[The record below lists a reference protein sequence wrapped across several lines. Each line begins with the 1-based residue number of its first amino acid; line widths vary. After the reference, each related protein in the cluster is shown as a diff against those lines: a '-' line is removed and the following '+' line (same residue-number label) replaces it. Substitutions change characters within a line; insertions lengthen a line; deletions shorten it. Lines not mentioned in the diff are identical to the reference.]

1 MAFTLSAEHE
11 KIVDELISRYPAKQ
25 AACIPVL
32 HLCQRQVGWVS
43 PEVIDYV
50 ATRLGMSTSEVKGV
64 VTFYTMY
71 QQHPP
76 GKHTV
81 WVCRTLSCELM
92 GAKTIEEH
100 LEHRLG
106 CHAGGTSADG
116 TFTLKKA
123 ECLAACG
130 YGPMVQIDD
139 QFYENLTVEKLD
151 ALLDRIAAGETP
163 PQEETAWYPNAAAAS
178 PESGS

>member
-11 KIVDELISRYPAKQ
+11 KIVDELIARYPTKQ

-32 HLCQRQVGWVS
+32 HLCQKQVGWVS
-43 PEVIDYV
+43 PEVVDFV
-50 ATRLGMSTSEVKGV
+50 ARRLDMSTSEVVGV
-64 VTFYTMY
+64 VTFYTSY

-76 GKHTV
+76 GKHVV
-81 WVCRTLSCELM
+81 WVCRTLSCDLR
-92 GAKTIEEH
+92 GAKTIQEH

-106 CHAGGTSADG
+106 CHTGQTSADG
-116 TFTLKKA
+116 QYTLKKA

-139 QFYENLTVEKLD
+139 AFHENLTVEKLD
-151 ALLDRIAAGETP
+151 ALLDRLERGETP
-163 PQEETAWYPNAAAAS
+163 AQDETAWIPNEAS
-178 PESGS
+178 PNPTSST

>member
-11 KIVDELISRYPAKQ
+11 KIVDELVSRYPAKQ

-32 HLCQRQVGWVS
+32 HLCQKQVGWVS
-43 PEVIDYV
+43 PEVIAYV
-50 ATRLGMSTSEVKGV
+50 ATRLSMSTSEVQGV

-71 QQHPP
+71 HQHPP

-92 GAKTIEEH
+92 GAKTLQEH
-100 LEHRLG
+100 LERRLG

-116 TFTLKKA
+116 TFSLKKA
-123 ECLAACG
+123 ECLAGCG
-130 YGPMVQIDD
+130 YGPMVQVDD

-163 PQEETAWYPNAAAAS
+163 PQDETPWYPNAAAPSESAS
-178 PESGS
+178 